1 MSHPVPGDPRRV
13 SPHPVDAVRAEVRA
27 AIDGLAALHARPVV
41 EHVEAFE
48 RVHAALGSALAEG
61 AGPESTGGS

>member
-13 SPHPVDAVRAEVRA
+13 PARPVDAVRAEVRA
-27 AIDGLAALHARPVV
+27 AIDGLAELQVRPVV

-61 AGPESTGGS
+61 VAPESGGRS

>member
-13 SPHPVDAVRAEVRA
+13 SARPVDAVRAEVRA
-27 AIDGLAALHARPVV
+27 AIDGLTELQARPVV

-61 AGPESTGGS
+61 AGPESVGGS